1 MRISDWSSDVCS
13 SDLDTGGISIKPSH
27 RMWEMRGDMAG
38 GAAVTGALAA
48 LAGRKA
54 RVNVVGVVALAE
66 NMVSGDAFRP
76 GDVVR
81 SLSGRTVEVID
92 TDAEGR
98 MVLMD
103 ALHYAAATF
112 RPRAIVDI
120 ATLTG
125 SIIRALGG
133 RFAGLFS
140 TDDALAGALLRAGE
154 AEDERLWRMPLDP
167 YYDENLKSDVADQIG
182 RANRLN
188 SSHQCASRMP
198 SS

>member
-1 MRISDWSSDVCS
+1 
-13 SDLDTGGISIKPSH
+13 
-27 RMWEMRGDMAG
+27 
-38 GAAVTGALAA
+38 
-48 LAGRKA
+48 
-54 RVNVVGVVALAE
+54 
-66 NMVSGDAFRP
+66 MVSGDAFRP

-103 ALHYAAATF
+103 ALHYAVETF

-140 TDDALAGALLRAGE
+140 TDDALAGALPRAGE
-154 AEDERLWRMPLDP
+154 AEDERLWRMPPDP
-167 YYDENLKSDVADQIG
+167 YRSGEHTSEIQSLMRRPYAVFCL
-182 RANRLN
+182 
-188 SSHQCASRMP
+188 
-198 SS
+198 